1 MTIVGDDSPMANQWN
16 IVHSVA
22 LNEEAK
28 LLCGADREN
37 SRIQCFNSETGEF
50 LRQIHVEKKDKPCP
64 IYAVEFAPQTN
75 GVCID
80 ERRYRTVQNKR
91 LFRLGTILFA
101 VTGGDQI
108 AEKKVYMID
117 ASSGEILTSFDADP
131 VSEVVW
137 IRDTLTSP
145 SFISF

>member
-1 MTIVGDDSPMANQWN
+1 MCLLHQSEKSHLHFTILDDGSPMPNQWN

-37 SRIQCFNSETGEF
+37 SRIQCFNSDTGAF
-50 LRQIHVEKKDKPCP
+50 LRQIYVEKKDKTCP
-64 IYAVEFAPQTN
+64 IYAIEFAPQTN
-75 GVCID
+75 GVYSR
-80 ERRYRTVQNKR
+80 ETMSNGANK
-91 LFRLGTILFA
+91 LLLRLGTILFA

-117 ASSGEILTSFDADP
+117 AQSGEILTSFDANP
-131 VSEVVW
+131 VSEVA
-137 IRDTLTSP
+137 
-145 SFISF
+145 